1 MHWSTWT
8 CLLVRLHICWDP
20 ASERPE
26 EQKSS
31 VLRWQ
36 LLREYLLVKWCI
48 HFSMETSSKLNFQK
62 FSNIDAILISD
73 YNVSW
78 EASSQTPAEQ
88 KLRTNKFDFLKNLNV
103 NCCFWCFVWTWLAF
117 IGKNF
122 SSHKSKNYFAI
133 YLNNCQFPNY
143 WNYLPSLNFDNFTLL
158 FCRGQPRNVQS
169 FTTHVLSYC
178 SAH

>member
-1 MHWSTWT
+1 MYWSTWT

-103 NCCFWCFVWTWLAF
+103 NCCFWCFVLTWLAF
-117 IGKNF
+117 IGKILALIRVRIILQSTSTTVN
-122 SSHKSKNYFAI
+122 SQI
-133 YLNNCQFPNY
+133 TEITC
-143 WNYLPSLNFDNFTLL
+143 LL
-158 FCRGQPRNVQS
+158 
-169 FTTHVLSYC
+169 
-178 SAH
+178 